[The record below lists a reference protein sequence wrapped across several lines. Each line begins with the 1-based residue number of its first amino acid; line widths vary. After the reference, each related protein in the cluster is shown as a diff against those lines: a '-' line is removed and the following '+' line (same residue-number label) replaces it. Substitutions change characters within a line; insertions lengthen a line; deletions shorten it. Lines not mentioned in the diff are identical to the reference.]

1 MLFITLTMYRTN
13 VPVRV
18 NMSLVSAFY
27 LVKETSAEYT
37 LIDRS
42 VVDSHGYPVTYSV
55 KETPEKIEELINQ
68 ADKQRLVI

>member
-1 MLFITLTMYRTN
+1 MYRTN

-18 NMSLVSAFY
+18 NMSLVSAFC
-27 LVKETSAEYT
+27 LVKDASEEYT

-42 VVDSHGYPVTYSV
+42 VVDSHGYPVTYFV

-68 ADKQRLVI
+68 ATNQRCSHQV